1 MIINKPALMTNQVE
15 RVYVTRGWD
24 KLKGVNR
31 LKNIGFLINK
41 KIYWHFSTFDLIG
54 EMMDEVEFLN
64 IRINYDG
71 AWGYVDEN
79 NEAILNKKVTQIKE
93 SNHVLFSP
101 ESKYANRI
109 ARIVRDYDCSASDY
123 LWDIREIRAEF
134 IGIKHYDGEELSP
147 VLHGFL
153 DEVNI
158 NDMNFLVTR
167 TYEKGVVEASFVMP
181 LEDGTQLNFLMK
193 ANQVHLGD
201 EVTSDGVTKTYELSD
216 FDILHFYY
224 HNKKAGINLLQR
236 RSHMS
241 QGIAL
246 YFDLH
251 LAFHGIK
258 TYYKYDTNDNLIAIH
273 HHSDRIGTEKLAE
286 LVQLRRTAA

>member
-15 RVYVTRGWD
+15 RIYVTRGWD

-31 LKNIGFLINK
+31 IKNIGFLINK
-41 KIYWHFSTFDLIG
+41 KIYWHFSSFDLIG
-54 EMMDEVEFLN
+54 EMMNEVEFLN
-64 IRINYDG
+64 IRLNCDG

-79 NEAILNKKVTQIKE
+79 NEAILNKKVTQIQE
-93 SNHVLFSP
+93 SNEVLFSP
-101 ESKYANRI
+101 ESKYAKLFAHADRV
-109 ARIVRDYDCSASDY
+109 AGDHRKSY
-123 LWDIREIRAEF
+123 LWGISEIQDDY

-147 VLHGFL
+147 ILTTWL
-153 DEVNI
+153 EKTDI
-158 NDMNFLVTR
+158 NDMNFLVSR
-167 TYEKGVVEASFVMP
+167 SHEKGMVEASFVMP

-201 EVTSDGVTKTYELSD
+201 EVTNDGVTKTYELSD
-216 FDILHFYY
+216 FDTLHFYY

-246 YFDLH
+246 YFDLN

-258 TYYKYDTNDNLIAIH
+258 TYYKYDTADNLIAIR

-286 LVQLRRTAA
+286 LR